1 MMQDHTFYQ
10 ELGDR
15 LRKDLLLR
23 YSPIALK
30 LLYDESEA
38 PAGSMRPRRDGG
50 GHLSMCQAYAMVR
63 RERKAVTLLKEDC
76 WCVWPLVGFG
86 LVDLDEDGVRTMGS
100 KFILSD
106 HEKGVEYLRNEFPR
120 LVSARRPIG
129 FTLAPLE
136 ETTFVPDLVCIYCRP
151 TQLRSLMMAV
161 RYETCE
167 LLQITM
173 DAVDSCV
180 HSSIP
185 VLNGKPYTITVP
197 DPGEFEL
204 ALCDDDEMMFSV
216 RGDRLK
222 TLVETLEHLSRTG
235 VGYQQM
241 VMSMRSDIPRP
252 QFYNQMLRTWG
263 LDTDPGWSE

>member
-1 MMQDHTFYQ
+1 MDVVAKYRDY
-10 ELGDR
+10 GIR
-15 LRKDLLLR
+15 LQRDLLLR
-23 YSPIALK
+23 YSPVALK
-30 LLYDESEA
+30 LLYDEGEI
-38 PAGSMRPRRDGG
+38 PEGSMRPRRDGG
-50 GHLSMCQAYAMVR
+50 GHLSMCQAYAVVR
-63 RERKAVTLLKEDC
+63 RERKAVTMLKEDF

-86 LVDLDEDGVRTMGS
+86 LVELDEDGIRTMGS

-106 HEKGVEYLRNEFPR
+106 HEKGVEYLRDEYPR
-120 LVSARRPIG
+120 LVSDQRPIG

-136 ETTFVPDLVCIYCRP
+136 KTTFLPDLVCIYCRP
-151 TQLRSLMMAV
+151 TQLRSLMLAV

-204 ALCDDDEMMFSV
+204 ALSDDDEMMFTV
-216 RGDRLK
+216 RGDRLEA
-222 TLVETLEHLSRTG
+222 LVKALEHLSSSG

-241 VMSMRSDIPRP
+241 VMSMRNDIPRP

-263 LDTDPGWSE
+263 LDTDPDWQG

>member
-1 MMQDHTFYQ
+1 MDTCAQYRD
-10 ELGDR
+10 LGER
-15 LRKDLLLR
+15 LRRDLLLR

-30 LLYDESEA
+30 LLYDEDEI
-38 PAGSMRPRRDGG
+38 PEGSIRPKQDGH
-50 GHLSMCQAYAMVR
+50 GHISMCQAYAIVR
-63 RERKAVTLLKEDC
+63 REHRAVTMLKEDF

-86 LVDLDEDGVRTMGS
+86 LVDLDDNGIRTMGS

-106 HEKGVEYLRNEFPR
+106 HEKGVEYLRDGFPR
-120 LVSARRPIG
+120 LITDRRPIG
-129 FTLAPLE
+129 FALAPLE
-136 ETTFVPDLVCIYCRP
+136 TTAFIPDLVCIYCRP
-151 TQLRSLMMAV
+151 TQLRSLMLAV

-204 ALCDDDEMMFSV
+204 ALSDDDEMMFSV
-216 RGDRLK
+216 RGDRLA
-222 TLVETLEHLSRTG
+222 TLVETLEHLSAAG

-241 VMSMRSDIPRP
+241 IMSMRNDIPRP
-252 QFYNQMLRTWG
+252 QFYNQMLESWG
-263 LDTDPGWSE
+263 LDTDPGWQA